1 MEFKLVKLAWNKS
14 INNKYSLA
22 LLVYLMCNIID
33 IIVKKT
39 FKKCKIDNRC
49 QKKMSLN
56 RNLKSVKTSLKTIT
70 FSDILKFGLH
80 IS

>member
-1 MEFKLVKLAWNKS
+1 MDFKLVKLAWNKS

-49 QKKMSLN
+49 QKKIW
-56 RNLKSVKTSLKTIT
+56 NLKSVKTSLKTIT

>member
-33 IIVKKT
+33 IIVKKLLKSAKST
-39 FKKCKIDNRC
+39 TDARKKC
-49 QKKMSLN
+49 
-56 RNLKSVKTSLKTIT
+56 
-70 FSDILKFGLH
+70 H
-80 IS
+80 